1 MTLKSLKII
10 SSVLLVVVSVSLISS
25 CGDDGDG
32 DKKDCNTLSNQL
44 ASATNDLLEAL
55 DGGDCTDVENA
66 YNDLLDVYRDG
77 DDCDAFKNA
86 VEDAGYDNYNE
97 FLDELEDERDLYLAD
112 C

>member
-1 MTLKSLKII
+1 MISKSIKILA
-10 SSVLLVVVSVSLISS
+10 SVLLVAMSALFMSS

-32 DKKDCNTLSNQL
+32 DKKDCGALSNQL
-44 ASATNDLLEAL
+44 SSATNDLLEAL

-66 YNDLLDVYRDG
+66 YNDLLDAYRDG

-97 FLDELEDERDLYLAD
+97 FLDDLEDERDLYLAD